1 MNDKVSR
8 ETRDFKFKGHE
19 ILVVVHFPSEKTAEK
34 FTAQYQV
41 SKDGLP
47 ETELL
52 SSHEPQATRDE
63 AFEHGYSMGRRY
75 IETLNA

>member
-8 ETRDFKFKGHE
+8 ETRKFKDYE

-34 FTAQYQV
+34 FTVQYQV

-52 SSHEPQATRDE
+52 ASHEPQATLDE
-63 AFEHGYSMGRRY
+63 AFEHGYSMGRSY

>member
-1 MNDKVSR
+1 MNDIVSS
-8 ETRDFKFKGHE
+8 ETRDFKFNDHE
-19 ILVVVHFPSEKTAEK
+19 IRVVVHFPSEKTAEK
-34 FTAQYQV
+34 FTVQYRV
-41 SKDGLP
+41 LKDGLP

-52 SSHEPQATRDE
+52 VSHEPQATCDE

>member
-8 ETRDFKFKGHE
+8 ETRKFKDYE
-19 ILVVVHFPSEKTAEK
+19 ILVVIHFPSENTAEK
-34 FTAQYQV
+34 FTVQYQV
-41 SKDGLP
+41 SKNGLP

-52 SSHEPQATRDE
+52 VSHEPQATLDE

-75 IETLNA
+75 IETLIA